1 MGKGT
6 LLYFRIVRWCAAL
19 IQPAKYIESMDA
31 VPQPCVFLCR
41 HKNMQGPIYSMS
53 HLWPKCRPWILYAF
67 CDRREFARQ
76 MYGYT
81 LTTRLG
87 WPKWIARPAAP
98 FFAFFVVP
106 LITAMRSIPVYR
118 HDGRIRETFRQ
129 SLEALEAGDNLMIYP
144 DIEYT
149 SRAETVSDVYDG
161 FFMLERLYRRKTGR
175 HIPFVPVHIDMAE
188 RSIRYGEA
196 VLFGDG
202 DYIAEKTAA
211 REKLLRELND

>member
-1 MGKGT
+1 MGRGT
-6 LLYFRIVRWCAAL
+6 LLYFRIVRWCAAM
-19 IQPAKYIESMDA
+19 IQPAKYIESMDS

-53 HLWPKCRPWILYAF
+53 HLWPQCRPWILYPF
-67 CDRREFARQ
+67 CDRKEFARQ

-129 SLEALEAGDNLMIYP
+129 SLQALEAGDNLMIYP

-149 SRAETVSDVYDG
+149 SRSDTVSDVYDG
-161 FFMLERLYRRKTGR
+161 FFMLERLYFRKTDR
-175 HIPFVPVHIDMAE
+175 HIPFVPVHIDMNE

-202 DYIAEKTAA
+202 DFTTEKAVA
-211 REKLLRELND
+211 HEKLLRELND